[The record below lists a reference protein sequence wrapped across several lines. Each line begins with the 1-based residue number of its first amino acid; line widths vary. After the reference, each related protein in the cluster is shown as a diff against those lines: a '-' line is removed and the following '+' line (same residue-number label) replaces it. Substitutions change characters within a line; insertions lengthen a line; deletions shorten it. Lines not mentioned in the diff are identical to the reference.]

1 MGIYNSVL
9 STSTATTTNNL
20 WYTTSSPA
28 VYYNDPL
35 VFRYEPAYKVPTE
48 ILATMGA
55 APENDLAWLQRR
67 VDEMCWTPA

>member
-1 MGIYNSVL
+1 MGIYSTVL

-35 VFRYEPAYKVPTE
+35 VFRYEPAYKVPPE
-48 ILATMGA
+48 ILANEGA
-55 APENDLAWLQRR
+55 KPEAELAWLERR
-67 VDEMCWTPA
+67 VAEICWDPA